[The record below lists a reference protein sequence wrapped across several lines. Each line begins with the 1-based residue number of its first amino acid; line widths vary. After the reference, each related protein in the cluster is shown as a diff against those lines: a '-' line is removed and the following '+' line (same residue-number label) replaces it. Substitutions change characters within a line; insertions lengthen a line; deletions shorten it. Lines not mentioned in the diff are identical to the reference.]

1 MRAAAAPGG
10 SDMVTGVCCPHHP
23 SHSLDYHGALTL
35 DRRVVSWR
43 LGVEAHTHAI
53 ASLEYVRGHAPSA
66 SPRPAAVARRDRT
79 DRARAASETLPRDP
93 PCRLAETR
101 HHRPNA

>member
-35 DRRVVSWR
+35 
-43 LGVEAHTHAI
+43 
-53 ASLEYVRGHAPSA
+53 
-66 SPRPAAVARRDRT
+66 T
-79 DRARAASETLPRDP
+79 DAWCPGD
-93 PCRLAETR
+93 
-101 HHRPNA
+101 